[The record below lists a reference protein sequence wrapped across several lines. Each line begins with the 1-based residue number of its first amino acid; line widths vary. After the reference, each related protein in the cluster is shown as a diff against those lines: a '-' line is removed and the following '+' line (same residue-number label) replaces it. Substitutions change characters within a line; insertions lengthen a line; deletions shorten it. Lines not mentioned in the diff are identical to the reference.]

1 MYQVHLD
8 IMDSQA
14 QQDGTVMDSQVLLD
28 SLNTP
33 GHQGN
38 QAEDVLEYLCQDGQ
52 QHVMFK
58 YIRLIREDSW
68 CNTCH
73 PESLKLLSR
82 KQLI

>member
-8 IMDSQA
+8 MMGSQA

-28 SLNTP
+28 SLDPP

-38 QAEDVLEYLCQDGQ
+38 QAEDVLEYLYQDGQ

-68 CNTCH
+68 CKTCH
-73 PESLKLLSR
+73 SESLKLLSR